1 MDDTVERLAGK
12 PHSNKPGK
20 RMLTTR
26 EAAERLG
33 IKVDSVPDA
42 ANRGLMTGAR
52 KVDGLWVIPEQAVE
66 HYRTHHL
73 GNTALLRA
81 EIEALRAEVDRL
93 RDALRELE
101 EREQRDEARVMADK
115 LTTELAACD
124 VARPPTPVGWSDTDW
139 IKHLQ
144 DQEPHPLAGLHI
156 NQGSMNAAADA
167 YEAEYNAAQEARRAE
182 HDAARKEGC
191 MTEDRDDRIERGRT
205 AEEKA
210 AALEPWAH
218 EPDVD
223 AATMLR
229 LIKTIKYLVGIAER
243 GEGRKIAD
251 DETPEQFVLGY
262 VKRLEQTNQDASAEL
277 REKNGVRA

>member
-1 MDDTVERLAGK
+1 MNTNIEVLRELDELVEAARLLGATQAKKLFGCHTDEDRRFERAMYESIDKHRAALLAERDVLAAEVERLEE
-12 PHSNKPGK
+12 
-20 RMLTTR
+20 M
-26 EAAERLG
+26 
-33 IKVDSVPDA
+33 
-42 ANRGLMTGAR
+42 
-52 KVDGLWVIPEQAVE
+52 
-66 HYRTHHL
+66 
-73 GNTALLRA
+73 
-81 EIEALRAEVDRL
+81 
-93 RDALRELE
+93 LRELE
-101 EREQRDEARVMADK
+101 GREQRDEARVMADK

-124 VARPPTPVGWSDTDW
+124 VARPSTPVGWSDTDW

-156 NQGSMNAAADA
+156 NQGSMDAAADA

-210 AALEPWAH
+210 AALEPWAN

-262 VKRLEQTNQDASAEL
+262 VKRLEQTNPDARAKL
-277 REKNGVRA
+277 REKNGGRA